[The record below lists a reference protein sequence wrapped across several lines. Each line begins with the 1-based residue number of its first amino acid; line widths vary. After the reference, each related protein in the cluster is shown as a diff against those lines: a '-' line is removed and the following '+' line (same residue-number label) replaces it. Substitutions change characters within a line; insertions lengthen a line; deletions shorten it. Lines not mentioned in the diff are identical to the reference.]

1 MVRQTSQFARDTLA
15 DLCAVIVLLLS
26 DGVMCGLT
34 GVSWVIQK
42 LVFRG
47 WLDWDDWGWIV
58 QNVRLIPWHLG
69 LE

>member
-1 MVRQTSQFARDTLA
+1 
-15 DLCAVIVLLLS
+15 
-26 DGVMCGLT
+26 MCGVT